1 MLFNSM
7 KNFYWKYLASNRLT
21 AILFIIFP
29 TSMALGTFIESWYS
43 TDTAKIW
50 IYNAWWF
57 ELIMFLFVINFV
69 GNIFKYKL
77 FRRDKLAI
85 LGLHLSFILILVGAF
100 VTRYI
105 GYEGVMPIREGD
117 STSKFLSDK
126 TYLTVLVDGE
136 IEGKV
141 FRKKIKKELLL
152 SEHVQN
158 DFDIEQN
165 FKDIKFNIT
174 YMDFMENVTEDLVLD
189 PDGYKYIKIVEAIDG
204 TRHNHYIKEGEVSN
218 IHNVLFTLNNPIKG
232 AINIE
237 VIDGEYFLTSPFKGS
252 FLRMA
257 DQYTDNIVPEKKENL
272 QFRSLYT
279 ISNYQFVIPEPVLRG
294 KFDVVKLDQ
303 QEDNFQ
309 DMLKVRVGV
318 GGESKEVN
326 LLGGKGFSETNKKVS
341 VGPLDFYMSYGSVEM
356 NLPFEIK
363 LNDLTKKF
371 PKLNAY
377 ILGVIRNEKFIFL
390 KKKDILKKQDKAYVI
405 INSSQMQLTLD
416 AFGHSEKISNK
427 FLIIGGGNIGFNLA
441 KNLEDTIDSA
451 RIKIIE
457 KNKERAEY
465 IANNLNNT
473 LVING
478 NGLDEDILKEANI
491 EDAETVLALTND
503 DEDNLMVS
511 VLVEKFSKDKRTMA
525 LINKPNYSLLQN
537 SLKIDDLIDPRMNTV
552 SSILKHVHKGTI
564 ETAYTILNGDF
575 EVIEAEII
583 DSSELINKELKNSNL
598 PDDIRIGA
606 ILRKDDIIIPTSKF
620 IFEKKDIV
628 VFLAK
633 RDQLPLVERL
643 FQISSI

>member
-1 MLFNSM
+1 MN
-7 KNFYWKYLASNRLT
+7 
-21 AILFIIFP
+21 IIICGAGRVGY
-29 TSMALGTFIESWYS
+29 TI
-43 TDTAKIW
+43 AK
-50 IYNAWWF
+50 
-57 ELIMFLFVINFV
+57 
-69 GNIFKYKL
+69 
-77 FRRDKLAI
+77 
-85 LGLHLSFILILVGAF
+85 
-100 VTRYI
+100 
-105 GYEGVMPIREGD
+105 
-117 STSKFLSDK
+117 
-126 TYLTVLVDGE
+126 
-136 IEGKV
+136 
-141 FRKKIKKELLL
+141 LL
-152 SEHVQN
+152 SEQEHS
-158 DFDIEQN
+158 
-165 FKDIKFNIT
+165 IT
-174 YMDFMENVTEDLVLD
+174 
-189 PDGYKYIKIVEAIDG
+189 
-204 TRHNHYIKEGEVSN
+204 
-218 IHNVLFTLNNPIKG
+218 
-232 AINIE
+232 
-237 VIDGEYFLTSPFKGS
+237 VIDQSSEDIQKINDDLDVISIVGKATFPTVLEKANAEDADMIIAVTRSDEINMLICQIAFSVFKISKKIARIRSQEYL
-252 FLRMA
+252 
-257 DQYTDNIVPEKKENL
+257 DNKFSKVYSIENL
-272 QFRSLYT
+272 PIDVI
-279 ISNYQFVIPEPVLRG
+279 ISPEVEIAKSIQRKLEAPGALDNVPFADNKIRLLEI
-294 KFDVVKLDQ
+294 DVD
-303 QEDNFQ
+303 
-309 DMLKVRVGV
+309 
-318 GGESKEVN
+318 ESC
-326 LLGGKGFSETNKKVS
+326 
-341 VGPLDFYMSYGSVEM
+341 PLIG
-356 NLPFEIK
+356 IK
-363 LNDLTKKF
+363 LEDITKKF
-371 PKLNAY
+371 SKLEAN

-390 KKKDILKKQDKAYVI
+390 RKKDVMKKDDKAYVI
-405 INSSQMQLTLD
+405 INSTQMQLTLD
-416 AFGHSEKISNK
+416 AFGHNEKISNN

-564 ETAYTILNGDF
+564 ETAYTILNGEF

-598 PDDIRIGA
+598 PDDIRVGA

-620 IFEKKDIV
+620 IFEKKDVV